1 MKSIATAVAVG
12 FMLLLACTSIES
24 KEVPKSRL
32 YKRSELSLLMRK
44 MHDAAK
50 ELKKNIADT
59 SLRTEYKQLFEEI
72 QSATPSDLELK
83 ENNFDAFAYAWQES
97 WKDFLTE
104 KDHPEEAFNR
114 MVDQCLNCHNNR
126 CPGPISK
133 IKRLKIKDGAK
144 AGSDR

>member
-1 MKSIATAVAVG
+1 MKRILTAVAVG

-24 KEVPKSRL
+24 KETPKARL

-50 ELKKNIADT
+50 DLKKNLSDT
-59 SLRTEYKQLFEEI
+59 TMRMEYKELFEEI
-72 QSATPSDLELK
+72 QTAQASDLELK

-97 WKDFLTE
+97 WKDFLAE
-104 KDHPEEAFNR
+104 KDHPKEAFNR

-126 CPGPISK
+126 CPGPMRR
-133 IKRLKIKDGAK
+133 IKRLKIEDETK
-144 AGSDR
+144 AGTNR